1 MVRLDHF
8 RGLESYWDVPYGET
22 TARIGTW
29 RPGPGMAL
37 VNAIREALPGLSII
51 AEDLGFLTPEV
62 RRLLS
67 DSGFPGMRIMQF
79 GFESRDGA
87 SRDLP
92 HNYPIHS
99 VAYVGTHDN
108 MTAMQWIAEAAPE
121 QVGYAVDYLNLTER
135 EGLANG
141 MIRGLFASP
150 AALTIVQMQDFLAL
164 GAQARMNHPSTL
176 GGNWQWRMTEREF
189 ASVDRARIRY
199 FAAMFARER

>member
-1 MVRLDHF
+1 MIEIGIPFSDPMADGMVIQNAATQALRN
-8 RGLESYWDVPYGET
+8 
-22 TARIGTW
+22 
-29 RPGPGMAL
+29 GMSL
-37 VNAIREALPGLSII
+37 
-51 AEDLGFLTPEV
+51 
-62 RRLLS
+62 RLLFEQLH
-67 DSGFPGMRIMQF
+67 DIRRDVKIPLILMGYLNPIMQF

-189 ASVDRARIRY
+189 ASVDRARIR
-199 FAAMFARER
+199 